1 MFGRRKREQEDA
13 AREAERRAL
22 FAELAKR
29 PDTICPFLGMAG
41 SRTDYQEGVSE
52 EHRCY
57 AFGDPAELSAEQQ
70 QKVCLQPGY
79 GNCPRYLR
87 GVLVIPTEEL
97 EALRHPQ
104 PFPPPAMAAAVAKPE
119 PERRGRGGLIL
130 GILAVLLL
138 VGAAAGGGYL
148 YLRNQVPSSAVAATL
163 PGGTDLSAELVS
175 LSEPEG
181 GSQSLTA
188 RAAIGAAAPVPGH
201 HPGVRPRPLG
211 EHPAMGR
218 AAAAIATSDGRA
230 DTPLDCEIAAATAL
244 NAQAVENG
252 TVGEVGLVG
261 FAGGATTADVA
272 PEDGIQVLT
281 PPDAD
286 DDEDGTSRTLS
297 RRSNRRTPPA
307 ARSRSGSGNS
317 RRSAPQRE
325 TTTFSAGI
333 TGGLP
338 GHG

>member
-1 MFGRRKREQEDA
+1 MFGRRKREQEEA

-104 PFPPPAMAAAVAKPE
+104 PFPPPPVAAAAVARPE
-119 PERRGRGGLIL
+119 PQRRGRGGLIL

-148 YLRNQVPSSAVAATL
+148 YLRNQVPSSAAAATL
-163 PGGTDLSAELVS
+163 A
-175 LSEPEG
+175 
-181 GSQSLTA
+181 
-188 RAAIGAAAPVPGH
+188 
-201 HPGVRPRPLG
+201 
-211 EHPAMGR
+211 GR
-218 AAAAIATSDGRA
+218 D
-230 DTPLDCEIAAATAL
+230 
-244 NAQAVENG
+244 
-252 TVGEVGLVG
+252 
-261 FAGGATTADVA
+261 
-272 PEDGIQVLT
+272 
-281 PPDAD
+281 
-286 DDEDGTSRTLS
+286 
-297 RRSNRRTPPA
+297 
-307 ARSRSGSGNS
+307 
-317 RRSAPQRE
+317 
-325 TTTFSAGI
+325 
-333 TGGLP
+333 
-338 GHG
+338 